1 MITNE
6 IVCCECECHVA
17 WSDTGTLDN
26 IYCDNCVQEENE
38 KHNVDEQ
45 AHNRYLMC
53 CVGAQRVAITIEVFL
68 LGGNQRR

>member
-38 KHNVDEQ
+38 KHNIDK
-45 AHNRYLMC
+45 
-53 CVGAQRVAITIEVFL
+53 
-68 LGGNQRR
+68 